1 MGKITFHFIGQTRRN
16 ESKEKK
22 LRLKPFS
29 LAVSALLLIISIACS
44 KDPGAAPEPTT
55 VAVSS
60 IKLSRNAISLSVGE
74 TVVLTATVSPEN
86 ASDKSVTWTS
96 SDPNVATVADG
107 KVSAI
112 ATGSA
117 TITARCGNVEAKCA
131 VTVSPIEIT
140 AIQISK
146 TAVSLSVGET
156 VVLTATVSPENAS
169 DKSVTWTSSD
179 PNVATV
185 ADGKVSAIATG
196 SATITA
202 RCGNVEAK
210 CAVTVSPIEITAIQI
225 SKTAVSLSVGET
237 VVLTATVSP
246 ENASDKS
253 VTWTSSDP
261 NVATVADGKVSAIA
275 TGSATITARCG
286 NVEAKCAVTVSP
298 IEITAIQIS
307 KTAVS
312 LSVGETVVL
321 TATVSPENAS
331 DKSVTWT
338 SSNPNV
344 ATVADGKV
352 TAIATG
358 SATITAKSNNGLH
371 ATCRIAVVS
380 RDVPPGGSEGTG
392 EEDWEK

>member
-169 DKSVTWTSSD
+169 DKSVTWTSS
-179 PNVATV
+179 
-185 ADGKVSAIATG
+185 
-196 SATITA
+196 
-202 RCGNVEAK
+202 
-210 CAVTVSPIEITAIQI
+210 
-225 SKTAVSLSVGET
+225 
-237 VVLTATVSP
+237 
-246 ENASDKS
+246 
-253 VTWTSSDP
+253 
-261 NVATVADGKVSAIA
+261 
-275 TGSATITARCG
+275 
-286 NVEAKCAVTVSP
+286 
-298 IEITAIQIS
+298 
-307 KTAVS
+307 
-312 LSVGETVVL
+312 
-321 TATVSPENAS
+321 
-331 DKSVTWT
+331 
-338 SSNPNV
+338 NPNV